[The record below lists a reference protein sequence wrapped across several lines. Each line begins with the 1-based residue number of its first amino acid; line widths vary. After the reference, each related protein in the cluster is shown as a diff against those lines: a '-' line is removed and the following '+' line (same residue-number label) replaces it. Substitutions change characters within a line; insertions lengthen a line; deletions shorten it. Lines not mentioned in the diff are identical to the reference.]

1 MTNLYK
7 NSKQDVSLLSD
18 TSITTTDKYTASIL
32 NSLLYK
38 NSIQSGGLSFFT
50 SKTQSPQVSQKTIY
64 KNVTLQTDV
73 SLSEQKQF
81 QEFMLTYPE
90 KTIDKITFM
99 LNNYILQLNN
109 IKQIL
114 NI

>member
-7 NSKQDVSLLSD
+7 NNKQNVSLFSD
-18 TSITTTDKYTASIL
+18 TSITTTDKYTSSIL
-32 NSLLYK
+32 NSLLYN
-38 NSIQSGGLSFFT
+38 NSIQSGGLSLF
-50 SKTQSPQVSQKTIY
+50 KPQPPQVPQKTIY

-81 QEFMLTYPE
+81 QEFMLTHPE
-90 KTIDKITFM
+90 NTINDMTLI
-99 LNNYILQLNN
+99 LNNYILELNK
-109 IKQIL
+109 IRKIL

>member
-7 NSKQDVSLLSD
+7 NNKQNVSLFSD
-18 TSITTTDKYTASIL
+18 TSITTTDKYTSSIL
-32 NSLLYK
+32 NSLLYN
-38 NSIQSGGLSFFT
+38 NSIQSGGLSFF
-50 SKTQSPQVSQKTIY
+50 KPKPQPQQVPQKTIY

-81 QEFMLTYPE
+81 QEFMLTHPE
-90 KTIDKITFM
+90 NTIDKMTLM